1 MNVDESSATVW
12 ERKYYEL
19 CQALANMSM
28 IMMSMN
34 KITLLAKEAAEAMSI
49 TEEGKDQFQE
59 QWVKHP
65 GKSVYCHFLM
75 IAIIHSH
82 KHLPSI
88 GKYKNSSLH
97 WIISLTRD
105 KSHKILSWWRHKD
118 NADICGLIRKSSQSL
133 PLRVVKC
140 FIIQIPWNINFL
152 CSMISIGWQN
162 LNPLSHPNAK
172 PAPQARPSGEI
183 LNYLLSC

>member
-1 MNVDESSATVW
+1 MRHSCTNKSEMNIEDECWWIIRHSL
-12 ERKYYEL
+12 RKKIL
-19 CQALANMSM
+19 WTLQAWANMS
-28 IMMSMN
+28 MMSMN

-88 GKYKNSSLH
+88 GKYKNSSLQ

-152 CSMISIGWQN
+152 YSMI
-162 LNPLSHPNAK
+162 
-172 PAPQARPSGEI
+172 
-183 LNYLLSC
+183 LL